1 MNLGD
6 RAGDIVVADVTVDC
20 VVAEVN
26 YLLWFLRGRRN
37 SDGAAEIVNVGEC

>member
-6 RAGDIVVADVTVDC
+6 RAGDIVVADVTMDC

-37 SDGAAEIVNVGEC
+37 SHGAADIVIVGEC

>member
-6 RAGDIVVADVTVDC
+6 RAGEIVVTDVTVDC

-26 YLLWFLRGRRN
+26 YLLWFLRGRQN
-37 SDGAAEIVNVGEC
+37 SDGAAEIVIVGEC